1 MNKLTSE
8 QRNFINGQRYFNKI
22 NYHKFHPNNKELGPL
37 NTAEWQKVFGGGYKK
52 YLSEY
57 FDTTDHN
64 YRQGSNGKK
73 GITKAYRPIKNLK
86 QSDKLL
92 RQTTPS
98 IPLVNS
104 YKVAVDKSR
113 FEDVLSGK
121 FKVEKQ
127 YHLIPVQYLY
137 KRINDGFIYETYQ
150 RTFGKGRRFVVGIG
164 VQQLPSYLKAYLF
177 PLLKDYDM
185 VNALPSITNQLVK
198 GLHYETLNLYATQ
211 RNKFFKQTFHKTDL
225 TYKEQKK
232 VCLSVMFGANLNGQS
247 MRDIVGDMCR
257 LKDALPK
264 LQNLKSDLED
274 LTTILSWDSRYE
286 DLWNKAEHNN
296 KRFLALVAQHYED
309 LILQSVEKYC
319 KLNNHSVSVLMFD
332 GFMSEDEIDLGNLNR
347 FIKTDT
353 GFSIELIYK
362 E

>member
-22 NYHKFHPNNKELGPL
+22 NCHKFHPNNKELGPL
-37 NTAEWQKVFGGGYKK
+37 NSDKWLKMFGGNYKK
-52 YLSEY
+52 RMSEY
-57 FDTTDHN
+57 FEVADSN
-64 YRQGSNGKK
+64 YLMGSNGKK
-73 GITKAYRPIKNLK
+73 GVTKAYRPIKNLK

-98 IPLVNS
+98 TPLVNS

-113 FEDVLSGK
+113 FEDVLSGR

-127 YHLIPVQYLY
+127 YHLIPVQFLY
-137 KRINDGFIYETYQ
+137 KRINEGFIYETYQ

-185 VNALPSITNQLVK
+185 VNALPSITNQLFNGV
-198 GLHYETLNLYATQ
+198 HYDTLNLYATQ
-211 RNKFFKQTFHKTDL
+211 RNRFFRQTFHKTDL

-232 VCLSVMFGANLNGQS
+232 VCLSVMFGAALNGQS
-247 MRDIVGDMCR
+247 MKDIVGDMCR
-257 LKDALPK
+257 LKDAVPK
-264 LQNLKSDLED
+264 LQLLKKDLEN
-274 LTTILSWDSRYE
+274 LTTLLSWDSRYE
-286 DLWNKAEHNN
+286 DLWEKSEHNN

-347 FIKTDT
+347 FIKIDT